1 MTGRLISAQEEERR
15 RLARELHDDFSQ
27 TLAVLAIDAGKLE
40 RQGHALPEGI
50 RQTIGKLKDQI
61 VQLSSGIHGLSRQ
74 LHPSILDDLG
84 LVDAIRSECLHV
96 SKKESIPVESPLE
109 AFRMC
114 FPERCRCVSIV

>member
-1 MTGRLISAQEEERR
+1 M
-15 RLARELHDDFSQ
+15 
-27 TLAVLAIDAGKLE
+27 
-40 RQGHALPEGI
+40 
-50 RQTIGKLKDQI
+50 IGKLKDQI

-96 SKKESIPVESPLE
+96 SKGRAFQWSSPLE

-114 FPERCRCVSIV
+114 FP